1 MKPLEYAESIINTVR
16 EPLISLDQDLRVVTA
31 SRSFYEVFKVNPE
44 ETVGQLIYDLGN
56 KQWDIPKL
64 RELLETI
71 LPQKATFDNY
81 EVEHDFAD
89 IGRRIM
95 LLNARQIQRG
105 SGKERIIL
113 LAIEDITERKEI
125 EAGLE
130 KTRKELE
137 VIKKSAD
144 EAREYAESIIN
155 TVREPL
161 ISLDQDLRVVTASRS
176 FYEVFKVNPEETV
189 GQLIYDLGNKQWDI
203 PKLRELLETIL
214 PQKATF
220 DNYEVEHDFAD
231 IGRRIM
237 LLNARQIQRVSG
249 KERIIL
255 LAIED
260 ITERKEIEAGLEKA
274 RKELAVIKKSADESR
289 EYAESII
296 NTVREPLISLDQDLR
311 VVSASRSFYE
321 VFKVKPEETVGQLI
335 YDLGNKQWDI
345 PKLRELLETI
355 LPQKATFDNYE
366 VEHDFPTIGR
376 RIMLLNARQ
385 IQRVSGKERII
396 LLAIEDITE
405 QMRLQRELAE
415 RTRDAEAAN
424 RAKSV
429 FLANMSHEIRTPM
442 TAILGFSQLMQRDPA
457 ATPQQRKHLD
467 VINRS
472 GEHLL
477 TIINDI
483 LEISKIEAGR
493 TILNPT
499 TFDLHALVNDLETM
513 FRVHTDA
520 KKLHLIVER
529 VGELP
534 RYVVADEAK
543 VRQVLSN
550 LLGNA
555 VKFTQTGGIA
565 LRVRT
570 SPGEA
575 AGLRLVAEVE
585 DTGQGIS
592 EKDIA
597 GLFQRFEQTES
608 GQKIRTGTGLGLAI
622 SRGFARLMG
631 GDITVSSQEGKGSI
645 FHVEIGLSAGDVAG
659 VAKKAADSR
668 RVVGIEP
675 GQPKYR
681 VLIADDNKENRDLLA
696 QTLGPVGFELRQ
708 ANDGA
713 EAIREFQAW
722 QPDIILM
729 DLRMPV
735 MDGRE
740 ATRRIKSSPKGK
752 ETSIIVLT
760 ASSFED
766 GRKDMAAIGV
776 DGYIRKPFR
785 ESELFE
791 TLARCLSIKYVY
803 AEEAAGSLPQQ
814 SAATAT
820 LSAEALSR
828 LPKDLVQG
836 IRDAASGANLKP
848 LLTLISQVET
858 HDAQAAEGLR
868 ELANHYDYEAI
879 LGVLPGA
886 PA

>member
-1 MKPLEYAESIINTVR
+1 MFEDIVETAR
-16 EPLISLDQDLRVVTA
+16 EPLLVLDSDLRVLLA
-31 SRSFYEVFKVNPE
+31 NRSFYDSFKVTPQ
-44 ETVGQLIYDLGN
+44 ETIGQLIYDLGN
-56 KQWDIPKL
+56 RQWDIPKL
-64 RELLETI
+64 RTLLEEI
-71 LPQKATFDNY
+71 LPQDNKFDDY
-81 EVEHDFAD
+81 EVEHVFSS
-89 IGRRIM
+89 IGHKIM
-95 LLNARQIQRG
+95 LLNARRITQKEIG
-105 SGKERIIL
+105 SQMILLAIEDITEKTRLQVEAAAATRANEDIIETVREPLLVLDSDLRVLKANRSFYDSFKVTAKETIGKLIYDLGNRQWDIPKLRTLLEEILPQDNKFDDYEVEHVFSSIGHKIMLLNARRITQKEIGSQTIL
-113 LAIEDITERKEI
+113 LAIEDITERREI
-125 EAGLE
+125 ENGLE

-161 ISLDQDLRVVTASRS
+161 IALDQDLRVVTASRS
-176 FYEVFKVNPEETV
+176 FYEVFKVKPEETL
-189 GQLIYDLGNKQWDI
+189 GQLIYDLGNKQWNI

-214 PQKATF
+214 PQKTTF
-220 DNYEVEHDFAD
+220 DKYEVEHDFAD

-237 LLNARQIQRVSG
+237 LLNARQIQR
-249 KERIIL
+249 
-255 LAIED
+255 
-260 ITERKEIEAGLEKA
+260 GL
-274 RKELAVIKKSADESR
+274 
-289 EYAESII
+289 
-296 NTVREPLISLDQDLR
+296 
-311 VVSASRSFYE
+311 
-321 VFKVKPEETVGQLI
+321 
-335 YDLGNKQWDI
+335 
-345 PKLRELLETI
+345 
-355 LPQKATFDNYE
+355 
-366 VEHDFPTIGR
+366 
-376 RIMLLNARQ
+376 
-385 IQRVSGKERII
+385 GKERII

-405 QMRLQRELAE
+405 QVRLQRELAE

-424 RAKSV
+424 RAKSA

-499 TFDLHALVNDLETM
+499 TFDLHALLNDLETM

-555 VKFTQTGGIA
+555 VKFTETGGIA
-565 LRVRT
+565 LRVGT
-570 SPGEA
+570 SRGVG

-608 GQKIRTGTGLGLAI
+608 GQKTRTGTGLGLAI

-645 FHVEIGLSAGDVAG
+645 FRVEIGLSAGDVAG
-659 VAKKAADSR
+659 VAKTAADSR
-668 RVVGIEP
+668 RVVGIAS
-675 GQPKYR
+675 GQPKRR
-681 VLIADDNKENRDLLA
+681 VLIVDDNKENRDLLTQA
-696 QTLGPVGFELRQ
+696 LGPVGFELRQ
-708 ANDGA
+708 ATDGT

-722 QPDIILM
+722 QPDLILM

-740 ATRRIKSSPKGK
+740 ATRRIKATPKGK
-752 ETSIIVLT
+752 ETAIIVLT
-760 ASSFED
+760 ASSFTD
-766 GRKDMAAIGV
+766 GRKDMASIGV

-785 ESELFE
+785 EAELFE
-791 TLARCLSIKYVY
+791 SLARCLHINYVY
-803 AEEAAGSLPQQ
+803 AEEAAGSLAQP
-814 SAATAT
+814 SAATAAP
-820 LSAEALSR
+820 SAEALSR
-828 LPKDLVQG
+828 LPKRLVQDL
-836 IRDAASGANLKP
+836 RAAASGANLKA
-848 LLTLISQVET
+848 LLALISQVET
-858 HDAQAAEGLR
+858 HDRNAAEGLR
-868 ELANHYDYEAI
+868 ELAARYDYEAI

-886 PA
+886 SA

>member
-1 MKPLEYAESIINTVR
+1 
-16 EPLISLDQDLRVVTA
+16 LIALDQDLRVVSV
-31 SRSFYEVFKVNPE
+31 SRSFYEVFKVKPE

-56 KQWDIPKL
+56 KQWNIPKL

-71 LPQKATFDNY
+71 LPEQATFDDY
-81 EVEHDFAD
+81 EVEHNFAT

-95 LLNARQIQRG
+95 LLNARQIQRVL
-105 SGKERIIL
+105 GKERIIL
-113 LAIEDITERKEI
+113 LAIEDITERREI
-125 EAGLE
+125 EHGLE

-137 VIKKSAD
+137 VIKKAAD
-144 EAREYAESIIN
+144 EASEFAESVIN

-161 ISLDQDLRVVTASRS
+161 L
-176 FYEVFKVNPEETV
+176 
-189 GQLIYDLGNKQWDI
+189 
-203 PKLRELLETIL
+203 
-214 PQKATF
+214 
-220 DNYEVEHDFAD
+220 
-231 IGRRIM
+231 
-237 LLNARQIQRVSG
+237 
-249 KERIIL
+249 
-255 LAIED
+255 
-260 ITERKEIEAGLEKA
+260 
-274 RKELAVIKKSADESR
+274 
-289 EYAESII
+289 
-296 NTVREPLISLDQDLR
+296 SLDQDLR
-311 VVSASRSFYE
+311 VVSVSRSFYE
-321 VFKVKPEETVGQLI
+321 FFKVKPEETVGQLI

-355 LPQKATFDNYE
+355 LPQQATFDNYE
-366 VEHDFPTIGR
+366 VEHNFATIGR

-405 QMRLQRELAE
+405 QVRLQRELAE

-424 RAKSV
+424 RAKSA

-457 ATPQQRKHLD
+457 ATPPQRKHLD
-467 VINRS
+467 IINRS

-493 TILNPT
+493 VTLNPT

-513 FRVHTDA
+513 FRVQTDA
-520 KKLHLIVER
+520 KKLRLIVEC

-555 VKFTQTGGIA
+555 VKFTETGGIA

-570 SPGEA
+570 RPGEA

-585 DTGQGIS
+585 DTGQGITK
-592 EKDIA
+592 KDIA

-608 GQKIRTGTGLGLAI
+608 GQKTRTGTGLGLAI

-645 FHVEIGLSAGDVAG
+645 FHLEIGLSAGDVAG
-659 VAKKAADSR
+659 VAKMAADSR
-668 RVVGIEP
+668 RVVGIDP
-675 GQPKYR
+675 AQPKCR
-681 VLIADDNKENRDLLA
+681 VLIVDDNKENRDLLTQA
-696 QTLGPVGFELRQ
+696 LGPVGFELRQ
-708 ANDGA
+708 ATDGA

-722 QPDIILM
+722 QPHLILM

-740 ATRRIKSSPKGK
+740 ATRRIKSTPKGK
-752 ETSIIVLT
+752 ETAIIVLT

-766 GRKDMAAIGV
+766 GRKDMASIGV

-785 ESELFE
+785 EAELFE
-791 TLARCLSIKYVY
+791 NLARCLSIKYVY
-803 AEEAAGSLPQQ
+803 ADGPAVILPQQ
-814 SAATAT
+814 SAATAAP
-820 LSAEALSR
+820 SAEALSHLPDR
-828 LPKDLVQG
+828 LAQDL
-836 IRDAASGANLKP
+836 RTAASGANLKS
-848 LLTLISQVET
+848 LLALISQVET
-858 HDAQAAEGLR
+858 HDAQTAEGLR
-868 ELANHYDYEAI
+868 ELAARYDYEAI
-879 LGVLPGA
+879 LAVLPGA
-886 PA
+886 ST

>member
-1 MKPLEYAESIINTVR
+1 MKTNRDKTKAQLLEELEALHNEVSTLREAVAVHRRAARALEETATGPLAPARDITERRDIEDGLEKARKELAATKISEDETREYSESIINTVR
-16 EPLISLDQDLRVVTA
+16 EPLIALDQDLRVVSA
-31 SRSFYEVFKVNPE
+31 SRSFYEVFKVNP
-44 ETVGQLIYDLGN
+44 
-56 KQWDIPKL
+56 K
-64 RELLETI
+64 
-71 LPQKATFDNY
+71 
-81 EVEHDFAD
+81 
-89 IGRRIM
+89 
-95 LLNARQIQRG
+95 
-105 SGKERIIL
+105 
-113 LAIEDITERKEI
+113 
-125 EAGLE
+125 
-130 KTRKELE
+130 
-137 VIKKSAD
+137 
-144 EAREYAESIIN
+144 
-155 TVREPL
+155 
-161 ISLDQDLRVVTASRS
+161 
-176 FYEVFKVNPEETV
+176 ETV

-255 LAIED
+255 LSIED
-260 ITERKEIEAGLEKA
+260 ITERRDIEDGLEKA
-274 RKELAVIKKSADESR
+274 RKELAATKISEDETR
-289 EYAESII
+289 EYSESII
-296 NTVREPLISLDQDLR
+296 NTVREPLIALDQDLR

-321 VFKVKPEETVGQLI
+321 VFKVNPKETVGQLI

-355 LPQKATFDNYE
+355 LPQKATFDNYK
-366 VEHDFPTIGR
+366 VEHDFADIGR

-457 ATPQQRKHLD
+457 VTPQQQQHLD

-483 LEISKIEAGR
+483 LEISKMEAGR
-493 TILNPT
+493 TTSNPT
-499 TFDLHALVNDLETM
+499 TFDLHALLNDLETM
-513 FRVHTDA
+513 FRIHTDA
-520 KKLHLIVER
+520 KKLQLIVER
-529 VGELP
+529 VGEVP

-543 VRQVLSN
+543 LRQVLGN

-565 LRVRT
+565 LRIRT
-570 SPGEA
+570 RPGDA
-575 AGLRLVAEVE
+575 AGLRFVAEVE

-597 GLFQRFEQTES
+597 GLFKRFEQTES
-608 GQKIRTGTGLGLAI
+608 GQQTRTGTGLGLAI

-631 GDITVSSQEGKGSI
+631 GDITVSSQVGKGSI
-645 FHVEIGLSAGDVAG
+645 FRVEIGLSAGDVAS
-659 VAKKAADSR
+659 VAKKAADFR
-668 RVVGIEP
+668 RVVGLEP

-696 QTLGPVGFELRQ
+696 QALGPVGFELHQ
-708 ANDGA
+708 ATDGA
-713 EAIREFQAW
+713 EAIREFQVW
-722 QPDIILM
+722 QPDLILM

-740 ATRRIKSSPKGK
+740 ATRRIKSTPKGK
-752 ETSIIVLT
+752 ETAIIVLT

-791 TLARCLSIKYVY
+791 NLARCLNVKYIY
-803 AEEAAGSLPQQ
+803 AEKAVGSLPQQ

-828 LPKDLVQG
+828 LPKRLVQDL
-836 IRDAASGANLKP
+836 RAAASGANLKP
-848 LLTLISQVET
+848 LLTLISEVET
-858 HDAQAAEGLR
+858 HDAQAADGLR
-868 ELANHYDYEAI
+868 ALAKRYDYEAI
-879 LGVLPGA
+879 LETLPRGQS
-886 PA
+886 

>member
-1 MKPLEYAESIINTVR
+1 MFEDIVETAREPLLVLDSDLRVLLANRSFYDSFKVTPEETIGKLIYDLGNRQWDIPKLRTLLEEILPKDNKFDDYEVEHVFSSIGHKVMLLNARRITQKEIGSQMILLAIEDITERREIENGLERARKELAATKISEDAAHEYSESIINTVR
-16 EPLISLDQDLRVVTA
+16 EPLIA
-31 SRSFYEVFKVNPE
+31 
-44 ETVGQLIYDLGN
+44 
-56 KQWDIPKL
+56 
-64 RELLETI
+64 
-71 LPQKATFDNY
+71 
-81 EVEHDFAD
+81 
-89 IGRRIM
+89 
-95 LLNARQIQRG
+95 
-105 SGKERIIL
+105 
-113 LAIEDITERKEI
+113 
-125 EAGLE
+125 
-130 KTRKELE
+130 
-137 VIKKSAD
+137 
-144 EAREYAESIIN
+144 
-155 TVREPL
+155 
-161 ISLDQDLRVVTASRS
+161 
-176 FYEVFKVNPEETV
+176 
-189 GQLIYDLGNKQWDI
+189 
-203 PKLRELLETIL
+203 
-214 PQKATF
+214 
-220 DNYEVEHDFAD
+220 
-231 IGRRIM
+231 
-237 LLNARQIQRVSG
+237 
-249 KERIIL
+249 
-255 LAIED
+255 
-260 ITERKEIEAGLEKA
+260 
-274 RKELAVIKKSADESR
+274 
-289 EYAESII
+289 
-296 NTVREPLISLDQDLR
+296 LDQDLR

-355 LPQKATFDNYE
+355 LPQKTTFDKYE
-366 VEHDFPTIGR
+366 VEHDFADIGR

-385 IQRVSGKERII
+385 IQRVLGKERII

-424 RAKSV
+424 RAKSA

-457 ATPQQRKHLD
+457 ATAQQRKQLD

-493 TILNPT
+493 TTLNPT
-499 TFDLHALVNDLETM
+499 TFDLQALVNDLEMM

-529 VGELP
+529 IGELP

-543 VRQVLSN
+543 VRQLLSN

-570 SPGEA
+570 SPGQA
-575 AGLRLVAEVE
+575 AGLRLVADVE

-592 EKDIA
+592 QKDIA

-608 GQKIRTGTGLGLAI
+608 GQKTRTGTGLGLAI

-645 FHVEIGLSAGDVAG
+645 FHAEIGLSAGDVAG

-668 RVVGIEP
+668 HVVGIAP
-675 GQPKYR
+675 GQPKHR
-681 VLIADDNKENRDLLA
+681 VLIVDDNKENRDLLA
-696 QTLGPVGFELRQ
+696 QALGPVGFELRQ

-722 QPDIILM
+722 QPDVILM

-740 ATRRIKSSPKGK
+740 ATRRIKSTPKGK
-752 ETSIIVLT
+752 ETAIIVLT

-791 TLARCLSIKYVY
+791 ALARCLSITYVY
-803 AEEAAGSLPQQ
+803 AEEAAGSLPQP
-814 SAATAT
+814 SAAAAT
-820 LSAEALSR
+820 PSAEALSR

-836 IRDAASGANLKP
+836 IRDAASGANLKR
-848 LLTLISQVET
+848 LLTLISQLET

-879 LGVLPGA
+879 LRVLPGD

>member
-1 MKPLEYAESIINTVR
+1 M
-16 EPLISLDQDLRVVTA
+16 
-31 SRSFYEVFKVNPE
+31 
-44 ETVGQLIYDLGN
+44 
-56 KQWDIPKL
+56 
-64 RELLETI
+64 
-71 LPQKATFDNY
+71 
-81 EVEHDFAD
+81 
-89 IGRRIM
+89 
-95 LLNARQIQRG
+95 
-105 SGKERIIL
+105 
-113 LAIEDITERKEI
+113 
-125 EAGLE
+125 
-130 KTRKELE
+130 
-137 VIKKSAD
+137 
-144 EAREYAESIIN
+144 
-155 TVREPL
+155 
-161 ISLDQDLRVVTASRS
+161 
-176 FYEVFKVNPEETV
+176 
-189 GQLIYDLGNKQWDI
+189 
-203 PKLRELLETIL
+203 
-214 PQKATF
+214 
-220 DNYEVEHDFAD
+220 
-231 IGRRIM
+231 
-237 LLNARQIQRVSG
+237 
-249 KERIIL
+249 
-255 LAIED
+255 
-260 ITERKEIEAGLEKA
+260 
-274 RKELAVIKKSADESR
+274 
-289 EYAESII
+289 
-296 NTVREPLISLDQDLR
+296 
-311 VVSASRSFYE
+311 
-321 VFKVKPEETVGQLI
+321 
-335 YDLGNKQWDI
+335 
-345 PKLRELLETI
+345 
-355 LPQKATFDNYE
+355 
-366 VEHDFPTIGR
+366 
-376 RIMLLNARQ
+376 
-385 IQRVSGKERII
+385 
-396 LLAIEDITE
+396 
-405 QMRLQRELAE
+405 
-415 RTRDAEAAN
+415 
-424 RAKSV
+424 
-429 FLANMSHEIRTPM
+429 
-442 TAILGFSQLMQRDPA
+442 
-457 ATPQQRKHLD
+457 
-467 VINRS
+467 
-472 GEHLL
+472 
-477 TIINDI
+477 
-483 LEISKIEAGR
+483 
-493 TILNPT
+493 NPT

-555 VKFTQTGGIA
+555 VKFTETGGIA

-608 GQKIRTGTGLGLAI
+608 GQKTRTGTGLGLAI

-708 ANDGA
+708 ATDGE

-766 GRKDMAAIGV
+766 GRQDMTAAGAN
-776 DGYIRKPFR
+776 GYIRKPFR

-791 TLARCLSIKYVY
+791 TIARCLSVKYVY

-836 IRDAASGANLKP
+836 IRDAASGANLKS

-879 LGVLPGA
+879 LRVLPGD

>member
-1 MKPLEYAESIINTVR
+1 MFEDIVETAREPLLVLDSDLRVLLANRSFYDSFKVTSEETIGKLIYDLGNRQWDIPKLRTLLEEILPKDNKFDDYEVEHIFSSIGHKIMLLNARRITQKEIGSQMILLAIEDITERKDIEAGLERTRKELEVIKKSADESLEYAESIINTVR
-16 EPLISLDQDLRVVTA
+16 EPLISLNQDLRVVSA

-89 IGRRIM
+89 IGKRIM

-105 SGKERIIL
+105 SE
-113 LAIEDITERKEI
+113 
-125 EAGLE
+125 
-130 KTRKELE
+130 
-137 VIKKSAD
+137 
-144 EAREYAESIIN
+144 
-155 TVREPL
+155 
-161 ISLDQDLRVVTASRS
+161 
-176 FYEVFKVNPEETV
+176 
-189 GQLIYDLGNKQWDI
+189 
-203 PKLRELLETIL
+203 
-214 PQKATF
+214 
-220 DNYEVEHDFAD
+220 
-231 IGRRIM
+231 
-237 LLNARQIQRVSG
+237 
-249 KERIIL
+249 
-255 LAIED
+255 
-260 ITERKEIEAGLEKA
+260 
-274 RKELAVIKKSADESR
+274 
-289 EYAESII
+289 
-296 NTVREPLISLDQDLR
+296 
-311 VVSASRSFYE
+311 
-321 VFKVKPEETVGQLI
+321 
-335 YDLGNKQWDI
+335 
-345 PKLRELLETI
+345 
-355 LPQKATFDNYE
+355 
-366 VEHDFPTIGR
+366 
-376 RIMLLNARQ
+376 
-385 IQRVSGKERII
+385 KERII

-405 QMRLQRELAE
+405 QTRLQRELAE

-424 RAKSV
+424 RAKSA

-457 ATPQQRKHLD
+457 ATPEQMKHLD

-493 TILNPT
+493 TTLNPT
-499 TFDLHALVNDLETM
+499 TFDLHALVNDLETI

-520 KKLHLIVER
+520 KKLHLIVEHID
-529 VGELP
+529 EMP
-534 RYVVADEAK
+534 CYVVSDEAK
-543 VRQVLSN
+543 VRQMLSN

-659 VAKKAADSR
+659 VAKNAADSR
-668 RVVGIEP
+668 RVVGIKP

-708 ANDGA
+708 ANDGE

-735 MDGRE
+735 IDGRE

-752 ETSIIVLT
+752 ETSVVVLT

-766 GRKDMAAIGV
+766 GRRDMTAAGAN
-776 DGYIRKPFR
+776 GYIRKPFR
-785 ESELFE
+785 EPELFE
-791 TLARCLSIKYVY
+791 TIARCLGVEYVY
-803 AEEAAGSLPQQ
+803 AEEAAGSLPRP

-828 LPKDLVQG
+828 LPKDLIQG
-836 IRDAASGANLKP
+836 IRDTASGANLKL
-848 LLTLISQVET
+848 LLTLISQLET
-858 HDAQAAEGLR
+858 HDPQAAEGLR

-879 LGVLPGA
+879 LRVFSGG

>member
-1 MKPLEYAESIINTVR
+1 VFEDIVETAR
-16 EPLISLDQDLRVVTA
+16 EPLLVLDSDLRVLLA
-31 SRSFYEVFKVNPE
+31 SRSFYDSFKVTPE
-44 ETVGQLIYDLGN
+44 ETIGKLIYDLGN
-56 KQWDIPKL
+56 RQWDIPKL
-64 RELLETI
+64 RTLLEEI
-71 LPQKATFDNY
+71 LPKDNKFDDY
-81 EVEHDFAD
+81 EVEHVFSS
-89 IGRRIM
+89 IGHKIM
-95 LLNARQIQRG
+95 LLNARRISQEETG
-105 SGKERIIL
+105 SQMIL
-113 LAIEDITERKEI
+113 LAIEDITEK
-125 EAGLE
+125 
-130 KTRKELE
+130 
-137 VIKKSAD
+137 
-144 EAREYAESIIN
+144 
-155 TVREPL
+155 
-161 ISLDQDLRVVTASRS
+161 
-176 FYEVFKVNPEETV
+176 
-189 GQLIYDLGNKQWDI
+189 
-203 PKLRELLETIL
+203 
-214 PQKATF
+214 
-220 DNYEVEHDFAD
+220 
-231 IGRRIM
+231 
-237 LLNARQIQRVSG
+237 
-249 KERIIL
+249 
-255 LAIED
+255 
-260 ITERKEIEAGLEKA
+260 
-274 RKELAVIKKSADESR
+274 
-289 EYAESII
+289 
-296 NTVREPLISLDQDLR
+296 
-311 VVSASRSFYE
+311 
-321 VFKVKPEETVGQLI
+321 
-335 YDLGNKQWDI
+335 
-345 PKLRELLETI
+345 
-355 LPQKATFDNYE
+355 
-366 VEHDFPTIGR
+366 
-376 RIMLLNARQ
+376 
-385 IQRVSGKERII
+385 
-396 LLAIEDITE
+396 
-405 QMRLQRELAE
+405 MRLQRELAE

-424 RAKSV
+424 RAKSA

-493 TILNPT
+493 TTLNPT

-534 RYVVADEAK
+534 RYVAADEAK

-555 VKFTQTGGIA
+555 VKFTETGGIA

-608 GQKIRTGTGLGLAI
+608 GQKTRTGTGLGLAI

-675 GQPKYR
+675 GQPKCR
-681 VLIADDNKENRDLLA
+681 VLIVDDNKENRDLLTQA
-696 QTLGPVGFELRQ
+696 LGPVGFELRQ
-708 ANDGA
+708 ATDGA

-722 QPDIILM
+722 QPDLILM

-740 ATRRIKSSPKGK
+740 ATRRIKSTPKGK
-752 ETSIIVLT
+752 ETAIIVLT

-791 TLARCLSIKYVY
+791 TIARCLRVNYVY

-814 SAATAT
+814 STATAT

-836 IRDAASGANLKP
+836 IRDTASGANLKL
-848 LLTLISQVET
+848 LLTLIGQVET
-858 HDAQAAEGLR
+858 HDAHAAEGLR

-879 LGVLPGA
+879 LRVLPRD

>member
-1 MKPLEYAESIINTVR
+1 LLEEILPKDNKFDDYEVEHVFSSIGHKIMLLNARRITQKEIGSQMILLAIEDITERREIEGGLEKTRKDLAATKISEDEAREYSESIINTVR
-16 EPLISLDQDLRVVTA
+16 EPLIALDQDLRVVSV

-81 EVEHDFAD
+81 EVEHDFA
-89 IGRRIM
+89 
-95 LLNARQIQRG
+95 
-105 SGKERIIL
+105 
-113 LAIEDITERKEI
+113 
-125 EAGLE
+125 
-130 KTRKELE
+130 
-137 VIKKSAD
+137 
-144 EAREYAESIIN
+144 
-155 TVREPL
+155 
-161 ISLDQDLRVVTASRS
+161 
-176 FYEVFKVNPEETV
+176 
-189 GQLIYDLGNKQWDI
+189 
-203 PKLRELLETIL
+203 
-214 PQKATF
+214 
-220 DNYEVEHDFAD
+220 
-231 IGRRIM
+231 
-237 LLNARQIQRVSG
+237 
-249 KERIIL
+249 
-255 LAIED
+255 
-260 ITERKEIEAGLEKA
+260 
-274 RKELAVIKKSADESR
+274 
-289 EYAESII
+289 
-296 NTVREPLISLDQDLR
+296 
-311 VVSASRSFYE
+311 
-321 VFKVKPEETVGQLI
+321 
-335 YDLGNKQWDI
+335 
-345 PKLRELLETI
+345 
-355 LPQKATFDNYE
+355 
-366 VEHDFPTIGR
+366 TIGR
-376 RIMLLNARQ
+376 RIMRLNARQ
-385 IQRVSGKERII
+385 IRRVLGKERII

-415 RTRDAEAAN
+415 RTQDAEAAN
-424 RAKSV
+424 RAKSA

-457 ATPQQRKHLD
+457 ANPQQRKHLD

-483 LEISKIEAGR
+483 LEISKIEAGHV
-493 TILNPT
+493 ILNPS

-520 KKLHLIVER
+520 KKLRLVVEG

-555 VKFTQTGGIA
+555 VKFTEVGGIA
-565 LRVRT
+565 LRIST
-570 SPGEA
+570 SRGEG

-592 EKDIA
+592 KKDIA

-608 GQKIRTGTGLGLAI
+608 GQKTRTGTGLGLAI

-631 GDITVSSQEGKGSI
+631 GDITVSSREGKGSI
-645 FHVEIGLSAGDVAG
+645 FRVEIGLSAGDVAG
-659 VAKKAADSR
+659 VEKTAADSR
-668 RVVGIEP
+668 RVVGIAP

-681 VLIADDNKENRDLLA
+681 VLIVDDNKENRDLLTQA
-696 QTLGPVGFELRQ
+696 LGPVGFELRQ
-708 ANDGA
+708 ATDGA

-722 QPDIILM
+722 QPHLILM

-740 ATRRIKSSPKGK
+740 ATRRIKSTPKGK
-752 ETSIIVLT
+752 ETAIIVLT

-791 TLARCLSIKYVY
+791 NLARCLNIQYVY
-803 AEEAAGSLPQQ
+803 AEEAGGSLAQP

-820 LSAEALSR
+820 PSAEALSH
-828 LPKDLVQG
+828 LPKSLVQDL
-836 IRDAASGANLKP
+836 RAAASGANLKS
-848 LLTLISQVET
+848 LLALIRQVET

-868 ELANHYDYEAI
+868 ELAARYDYEAI

-886 PA
+886 ST

>member
-1 MKPLEYAESIINTVR
+1 
-16 EPLISLDQDLRVVTA
+16 
-31 SRSFYEVFKVNPE
+31 
-44 ETVGQLIYDLGN
+44 
-56 KQWDIPKL
+56 
-64 RELLETI
+64 LLEEI
-71 LPQKATFDNY
+71 LPKDNQFDDY
-81 EVEHDFAD
+81 EVEHDFSG
-89 IGRRIM
+89 IGHKIM
-95 LLNARQIQRG
+95 LLNARQITEKEIG
-105 SGKERIIL
+105 SQLIL
-113 LAIEDITERKEI
+113 LAIEDVTEKMRLQRELAERTRDAEKAQFEAEAATRANEDII
-125 EAGLE
+125 E
-130 KTRKELE
+130 
-137 VIKKSAD
+137 
-144 EAREYAESIIN
+144 

-161 ISLDQDLRVVTASRS
+161 LVLDSDLRVLKANRS
-176 FYEVFKVNPEETV
+176 FYDSFKVTPEETI
-189 GQLIYDLGNKQWDI
+189 GKLIYDLGNRQWDI
-203 PKLRELLETIL
+203 PKLRTLLEEIL
-214 PQKATF
+214 PKDNKF
-220 DNYEVEHDFAD
+220 DDYEVEHVFSS
-231 IGRRIM
+231 IGHKIM
-237 LLNARQIQRVSG
+237 LLNAR
-249 KERIIL
+249 RI
-255 LAIED
+255 
-260 ITERKEIEAGLEKA
+260 
-274 RKELAVIKKSADESR
+274 S
-289 EYAESII
+289 
-296 NTVREPLISLDQDLR
+296 Q
-311 VVSASRSFYE
+311 
-321 VFKVKPEETVGQLI
+321 EETGSQ
-335 YDLGNKQWDI
+335 
-345 PKLRELLETI
+345 
-355 LPQKATFDNYE
+355 
-366 VEHDFPTIGR
+366 
-376 RIMLLNARQ
+376 M
-385 IQRVSGKERII
+385 I

-424 RAKSV
+424 RAKSA

-493 TILNPT
+493 TTLNPT

-520 KKLHLIVER
+520 KKLHLIVEQ

-555 VKFTQTGGIA
+555 VKFTETGGIA
-565 LRVRT
+565 LRVRA

-592 EKDIA
+592 EEDIA

-608 GQKIRTGTGLGLAI
+608 GQKTRTGTGLGLAI

-631 GDITVSSQEGKGSI
+631 GDITVSSREGKGSI
-645 FHVEIGLSAGDVAG
+645 FHVEIGLSAGDIAG

-668 RVVGIEP
+668 RVVGIAS
-675 GQPKYR
+675 GQPKHR
-681 VLIADDNKENRDLLA
+681 VLIVDDNKENRDLLTQA
-696 QTLGPVGFELRQ
+696 LGPVGFELRQ
-708 ANDGA
+708 ATDGA
-713 EAIREFQAW
+713 EAIREFKAW
-722 QPDIILM
+722 QPDLILM

-740 ATRRIKSSPKGK
+740 ATRRIKSTPKGK
-752 ETSIIVLT
+752 ETAIIVLT

-785 ESELFE
+785 EAELFE
-791 TLARCLSIKYVY
+791 NLARCLNIKYVY
-803 AEEAAGSLPQQ
+803 AEEAAGSLPRQ

-820 LSAEALSR
+820 LSAEALSH
-828 LPKDLVQG
+828 LPKGLVQDL
-836 IRDAASGANLKP
+836 RAAASGANLKS

-868 ELANHYDYEAI
+868 ELATRYDYEAI

-886 PA
+886 ST

>member
-1 MKPLEYAESIINTVR
+1 MNTQNSSSRETTVFEDIVETAREPLLVLDSDLRVLLANRSFYDSFKVTPEETIGKLIYDLGNRQWDIPKLRTLLEEILPKDNKFDDYEVEHVFSSIGHKIMLLNARRITQKEIGSQMILLAIEDITERKDIEAGLERTRKELEVIKQSADESLEYAESIINTVR
-16 EPLISLDQDLRVVTA
+16 EPLISLNQDLRVVTA
-31 SRSFYEVFKVNPE
+31 SRSFYEVFKVNHE
-44 ETVGQLIYDLGN
+44 ETVGHLIYDLGN

-81 EVEHDFAD
+81 EVEHDFST
-89 IGRRIM
+89 IGKRIM

-113 LAIEDITERKEI
+113 LAIEDITE
-125 EAGLE
+125 
-130 KTRKELE
+130 
-137 VIKKSAD
+137 
-144 EAREYAESIIN
+144 
-155 TVREPL
+155 
-161 ISLDQDLRVVTASRS
+161 
-176 FYEVFKVNPEETV
+176 
-189 GQLIYDLGNKQWDI
+189 
-203 PKLRELLETIL
+203 
-214 PQKATF
+214 
-220 DNYEVEHDFAD
+220 
-231 IGRRIM
+231 
-237 LLNARQIQRVSG
+237 
-249 KERIIL
+249 
-255 LAIED
+255 
-260 ITERKEIEAGLEKA
+260 
-274 RKELAVIKKSADESR
+274 
-289 EYAESII
+289 
-296 NTVREPLISLDQDLR
+296 
-311 VVSASRSFYE
+311 
-321 VFKVKPEETVGQLI
+321 
-335 YDLGNKQWDI
+335 
-345 PKLRELLETI
+345 
-355 LPQKATFDNYE
+355 
-366 VEHDFPTIGR
+366 
-376 RIMLLNARQ
+376 
-385 IQRVSGKERII
+385 
-396 LLAIEDITE
+396 
-405 QMRLQRELAE
+405 QMRLQRELGE

-442 TAILGFSQLMQRDPA
+442 TAILGFSQLMQRDSA
-457 ATPQQRKHLD
+457 ATPQQLKHLD

-493 TILNPT
+493 IILNPT
-499 TFDLHALVNDLETM
+499 AFDLHALVSDLETM

-520 KKLHLIVER
+520 KKLRLVVER
-529 VGELP
+529 AGETP

-555 VKFTQTGGIA
+555 VKFTETGGIT

-570 SPGEA
+570 SPGGA
-575 AGLRLVAEVE
+575 GGLRLVAEVE

-608 GQKIRTGTGLGLAI
+608 GQKTRTGTGLGLAI

-645 FHVEIGLSAGDVAG
+645 FRVEIALNAGGVAG
-659 VAKKAADSR
+659 VEKKAADSR

-675 GQPKYR
+675 GQPRYR

-696 QTLGPVGFELRQ
+696 QTLGPIGFELRQ
-708 ANDGA
+708 ATDGE
-713 EAIREFQAW
+713 EAIREFEAW
-722 QPDIILM
+722 RPDVILM

-740 ATRRIKSSPKGK
+740 ATRRIKSSPRGE
-752 ETSIIVLT
+752 ETSVIVLT

-766 GRKDMAAIGV
+766 GRQDMTAAGAS
-776 DGYIRKPFR
+776 GYIRKPFR
-785 ESELFE
+785 ESDLFE
-791 TLARCLSIKYVY
+791 TIARCLSVKYVY
-803 AEEAAGSLPQQ
+803 AEEAAGPSPRE
-814 SAATAT
+814 SAATAD

-828 LPKDLVQG
+828 LPKDLIQG

-848 LLTLISQVET
+848 LLALISQVEA
-858 HDAQAAEGLR
+858 HDARAADGLR
-868 ELANHYDYEAI
+868 ELADRYDYEAI
-879 LGVLPGA
+879 LRVLPRG
-886 PA
+886 PS

>member
-1 MKPLEYAESIINTVR
+1 VFEDIVETAR
-16 EPLISLDQDLRVVTA
+16 EPLLVLDSDLRVLLA
-31 SRSFYEVFKVNPE
+31 NRSFYDSFKVTPQ
-44 ETVGQLIYDLGN
+44 ETMGKLIYDLGN
-56 KQWDIPKL
+56 RQWDIPKL
-64 RELLETI
+64 RTLLEEI
-71 LPQKATFDNY
+71 LPKDNKFDDY
-81 EVEHDFAD
+81 EVEHVFSS
-89 IGRRIM
+89 IGHRIM
-95 LLNARQIQRG
+95 LLNARRIVQ
-105 SGKERIIL
+105 KETASQMIL
-113 LAIEDITERKEI
+113 LAIEDITEKMRLQRELAERTRDAEGAQREAEAATTANEDII
-125 EAGLE
+125 E
-130 KTRKELE
+130 
-137 VIKKSAD
+137 
-144 EAREYAESIIN
+144 

-161 ISLDQDLRVVTASRS
+161 LVLDSDLRVLKANRS
-176 FYEVFKVNPEETV
+176 FYDSFKVTPEETI
-189 GQLIYDLGNKQWDI
+189 GNLIYDLGNRQWDI
-203 PKLRELLETIL
+203 PKLRTLLEEIL
-214 PQKATF
+214 PKDNKF
-220 DNYEVEHDFAD
+220 DDYEVEHVFSS
-231 IGRRIM
+231 IGHKVM
-237 LLNARQIQRVSG
+237 LLNAR
-249 KERIIL
+249 RITQKGTGSQMML

-260 ITERKEIEAGLEKA
+260 ITEK
-274 RKELAVIKKSADESR
+274 
-289 EYAESII
+289 
-296 NTVREPLISLDQDLR
+296 
-311 VVSASRSFYE
+311 
-321 VFKVKPEETVGQLI
+321 
-335 YDLGNKQWDI
+335 
-345 PKLRELLETI
+345 
-355 LPQKATFDNYE
+355 
-366 VEHDFPTIGR
+366 
-376 RIMLLNARQ
+376 
-385 IQRVSGKERII
+385 
-396 LLAIEDITE
+396 
-405 QMRLQRELAE
+405 MRLQRELAD

-457 ATPQQRKHLD
+457 ATSQQLKHLD

-493 TILNPT
+493 TALNPT
-499 TFDLHALVNDLETM
+499 TFDLHALLNDLEAM
-513 FRVHTDA
+513 FRVQTDA
-520 KKLHLIVER
+520 KGLRLTVEC
-529 VGELP
+529 VCGMP
-534 RYVVADEAK
+534 CYVVADEAK

-555 VKFTQTGGIA
+555 VKFTETGSIA

-575 AGLRLVAEVE
+575 DRLRLVAEVE

-592 EKDIA
+592 EEGIA

-608 GQKIRTGTGLGLAI
+608 GQNTRTGTGLGLAI

-659 VAKKAADSR
+659 VAKIAPDSR

-696 QTLGPVGFELRQ
+696 QTLGPVGFEIRQ
-708 ANDGA
+708 ADDGA
-713 EAIREFQAW
+713 GAIKEFQAW

-752 ETSIIVLT
+752 ETSVIVLT

-766 GRKDMAAIGV
+766 GRRDMAAAGAN
-776 DGYIRKPFR
+776 GYIRKPFR

-791 TLARCLSIKYVY
+791 AIARCLSVKYVY
-803 AEEAAGSLPQQ
+803 AEGAAGSLPQQ
-814 SAATAT
+814 PAATAT
-820 LSAEALSR
+820 LSDEALSC
-828 LPKDLVQG
+828 LPKDLVQA
-836 IRDAASGANLKP
+836 IRDAASGANLKL
-848 LLTLISQVET
+848 LLTLINQLMT
-858 HDAQAAEGLR
+858 YDAQAAEGLR

-879 LGVLPGA
+879 LRVLPGD

>member
-1 MKPLEYAESIINTVR
+1 MFEDRDIVETSREPLLVLDSDLRVVSANRSFYDSFKVKPEETIGKLIYDLGNRQWDIPKLRTLLEEILPKDHKFDDYEVEHVFSSIGHRVMLLNARRITQKEIGSQRILLAIEDITARRETDNGLEKTRKELAVIKQSADESLEYSESIINTVR
-16 EPLISLDQDLRVVTA
+16 EPLIA
-31 SRSFYEVFKVNPE
+31 
-44 ETVGQLIYDLGN
+44 
-56 KQWDIPKL
+56 
-64 RELLETI
+64 
-71 LPQKATFDNY
+71 
-81 EVEHDFAD
+81 
-89 IGRRIM
+89 
-95 LLNARQIQRG
+95 LN
-105 SGKERIIL
+105 
-113 LAIEDITERKEI
+113 
-125 EAGLE
+125 
-130 KTRKELE
+130 
-137 VIKKSAD
+137 
-144 EAREYAESIIN
+144 
-155 TVREPL
+155 
-161 ISLDQDLRVVTASRS
+161 
-176 FYEVFKVNPEETV
+176 
-189 GQLIYDLGNKQWDI
+189 
-203 PKLRELLETIL
+203 
-214 PQKATF
+214 
-220 DNYEVEHDFAD
+220 
-231 IGRRIM
+231 
-237 LLNARQIQRVSG
+237 
-249 KERIIL
+249 
-255 LAIED
+255 
-260 ITERKEIEAGLEKA
+260 
-274 RKELAVIKKSADESR
+274 
-289 EYAESII
+289 
-296 NTVREPLISLDQDLR
+296 QDLR

-366 VEHDFPTIGR
+366 VEHDFADIGR

-442 TAILGFSQLMQRDPA
+442 TAILGFSQLMQRDTA
-457 ATPQQRKHLD
+457 VTPEQLKQLD

-493 TILNPT
+493 IVLNPT
-499 TFDLHALVNDLETM
+499 TFDLHALVSDLETM
-513 FRVHTDA
+513 FRVQTDA

-529 VGELP
+529 AGEMP
-534 RYVVADEAK
+534 CYVVGDEAK
-543 VRQVLSN
+543 VRQMLSN

-555 VKFTQTGGIA
+555 VKFTETGGIA

-570 SPGEA
+570 STREGS
-575 AGLRLVAEVE
+575 GLRLVAEVE

-608 GQKIRTGTGLGLAI
+608 GQKKRMGTGLGLAI

-631 GDITVSSQEGKGSI
+631 GDITVTSQEGKGSV

-659 VAKKAADSR
+659 MAKEAADSR

-708 ANDGA
+708 ATDGA
-713 EAIREFQAW
+713 EAIREFEAW

-735 MDGRE
+735 IAGSE
-740 ATRRIKSSPKGK
+740 ATRRIKSSPRGK
-752 ETSIIVLT
+752 ETSVIVLT

-766 GRKDMAAIGV
+766 GQREMTTAGAS
-776 DGYIRKPFR
+776 GYIRKPFR

-791 TLARCLSIKYVY
+791 TIARCLSVKYVY
-803 AEEAAGSLPQQ
+803 AQEGAGSLPQQ

-828 LPKDLVQG
+828 LPKRLVQDL
-836 IRDAASGANLKP
+836 RAAASGANLKS
-848 LLTLISQVET
+848 LLTLISEVET

-868 ELANHYDYEAI
+868 ASANNYDYEAI
-879 LGVLPGA
+879 LETLPRGQS
-886 PA
+886 

>member
-1 MKPLEYAESIINTVR
+1 
-16 EPLISLDQDLRVVTA
+16 
-31 SRSFYEVFKVNPE
+31 
-44 ETVGQLIYDLGN
+44 
-56 KQWDIPKL
+56 
-64 RELLETI
+64 
-71 LPQKATFDNY
+71 
-81 EVEHDFAD
+81 
-89 IGRRIM
+89 
-95 LLNARQIQRG
+95 
-105 SGKERIIL
+105 
-113 LAIEDITERKEI
+113 
-125 EAGLE
+125 
-130 KTRKELE
+130 
-137 VIKKSAD
+137 
-144 EAREYAESIIN
+144 
-155 TVREPL
+155 
-161 ISLDQDLRVVTASRS
+161 
-176 FYEVFKVNPEETV
+176 
-189 GQLIYDLGNKQWDI
+189 
-203 PKLRELLETIL
+203 
-214 PQKATF
+214 
-220 DNYEVEHDFAD
+220 
-231 IGRRIM
+231 
-237 LLNARQIQRVSG
+237 
-249 KERIIL
+249 
-255 LAIED
+255 
-260 ITERKEIEAGLEKA
+260 
-274 RKELAVIKKSADESR
+274 
-289 EYAESII
+289 
-296 NTVREPLISLDQDLR
+296 
-311 VVSASRSFYE
+311 
-321 VFKVKPEETVGQLI
+321 
-335 YDLGNKQWDI
+335 
-345 PKLRELLETI
+345 
-355 LPQKATFDNYE
+355 
-366 VEHDFPTIGR
+366 
-376 RIMLLNARQ
+376 
-385 IQRVSGKERII
+385 
-396 LLAIEDITE
+396 
-405 QMRLQRELAE
+405 
-415 RTRDAEAAN
+415 
-424 RAKSV
+424 
-429 FLANMSHEIRTPM
+429 MSHEIRTPM

-457 ATPQQRKHLD
+457 ATPQQLKHLD

-529 VGELP
+529 VGEMP

-565 LRVRT
+565 LRVRI

-608 GQKIRTGTGLGLAI
+608 GQKTRTGTGLGLAI

-681 VLIADDNKENRDLLA
+681 VLIVDDNKENRDLLTQA
-696 QTLGPVGFELRQ
+696 LGPVGFELRQ

-713 EAIREFQAW
+713 EALREFQAW
-722 QPDIILM
+722 QPDVILM

-735 MDGRE
+735 IDGRE

-752 ETSIIVLT
+752 ETSVIVLT

-766 GRKDMAAIGV
+766 GRKDMIAAGA

-791 TLARCLSIKYVY
+791 NLARCLSVKYVY
-803 AEEAAGSLPQQ
+803 AEEAAGSLPHQ
-814 SAATAT
+814 SVATAT
-820 LSAEALSR
+820 PSAETLSH
-828 LPKDLVQG
+828 LPKILVQDL
-836 IRDAASGANLKP
+836 RAAASGADLKS

-868 ELANHYDYEAI
+868 ELATRYDYEAI

-886 PA
+886 ST

>member
-1 MKPLEYAESIINTVR
+1 VFEDIVETAREPLLVLDSDLRVLLANRSFYDSFKVTPEETIGKLIYDLGNRQWDIPKLRTLLEEILPKDNKFDDYEVEHVFSSIGHKIMLLNARRITQKENISQMILLAIEDITEKMRLQRELAERTRDAEKAQFEAEAATRANEDIIETVREPLLVLDSDLRVLKANLSFYDSFQVTPEETIGKLIYDLGNRQWDIPKLRELLETILPQKATFDDYEVEHDFADIGKRIMLLNARQIQRGSEQERIILLAIEDITERKEIEDGLEKARKELAATKISEDAAHEYSESIINTVR
-16 EPLISLDQDLRVVTA
+16 EPLIALNQDLRVVSA
-31 SRSFYEVFKVNPE
+31 SRSFYEVFKVNPK

-81 EVEHDFAD
+81 EVEHDFA
-89 IGRRIM
+89 G
-95 LLNARQIQRG
+95 
-105 SGKERIIL
+105 
-113 LAIEDITERKEI
+113 
-125 EAGLE
+125 
-130 KTRKELE
+130 
-137 VIKKSAD
+137 
-144 EAREYAESIIN
+144 
-155 TVREPL
+155 
-161 ISLDQDLRVVTASRS
+161 
-176 FYEVFKVNPEETV
+176 
-189 GQLIYDLGNKQWDI
+189 
-203 PKLRELLETIL
+203 
-214 PQKATF
+214 
-220 DNYEVEHDFAD
+220 
-231 IGRRIM
+231 
-237 LLNARQIQRVSG
+237 
-249 KERIIL
+249 
-255 LAIED
+255 
-260 ITERKEIEAGLEKA
+260 
-274 RKELAVIKKSADESR
+274 
-289 EYAESII
+289 
-296 NTVREPLISLDQDLR
+296 
-311 VVSASRSFYE
+311 
-321 VFKVKPEETVGQLI
+321 
-335 YDLGNKQWDI
+335 
-345 PKLRELLETI
+345 
-355 LPQKATFDNYE
+355 
-366 VEHDFPTIGR
+366 IGR

-405 QMRLQRELAE
+405 QTRLQRELAE

-457 ATPQQRKHLD
+457 ATSEQLKHLD

-499 TFDLHALVNDLETM
+499 TFDLHALVNDLETI

-520 KKLHLIVER
+520 KKLRLIVER
-529 VGELP
+529 VGEMP

-543 VRQVLSN
+543 VRQMLSN

-570 SPGEA
+570 SPGQA

-592 EKDIA
+592 QKDIA

-645 FHVEIGLSAGDVAG
+645 FHVEIGLIAGDVSG

-696 QTLGPVGFELRQ
+696 QTLGPIGFELLQ
-708 ANDGA
+708 VNDGA

-740 ATRRIKSSPKGK
+740 ATRRIKSTPKGK
-752 ETSIIVLT
+752 ETAIIALT

-766 GRKDMAAIGV
+766 GRKDMAAIGT

-791 TLARCLSIKYVY
+791 TIARCLGVKYIY
-803 AEEAAGSLPQQ
+803 AEGAADPLPRQ

-820 LSAEALSR
+820 LSAEAMSR
-828 LPKDLVQG
+828 LPGDLVQG
-836 IRDAASGANLKP
+836 IRDTASGANLKA
-848 LLTLISQVET
+848 LLTLIGQLET
-858 HDAQAAEGLR
+858 HDAQVAEGLR

-879 LGVLPGA
+879 LRFFLGD

>member
-1 MKPLEYAESIINTVR
+1 
-16 EPLISLDQDLRVVTA
+16 
-31 SRSFYEVFKVNPE
+31 
-44 ETVGQLIYDLGN
+44 
-56 KQWDIPKL
+56 
-64 RELLETI
+64 LLEEI
-71 LPQKATFDNY
+71 LPKDNKFDDY
-81 EVEHDFAD
+81 EVEHVFSS
-89 IGRRIM
+89 IGHKIM
-95 LLNARQIQRG
+95 LLNARRITR
-105 SGKERIIL
+105 KETVSQMIL
-113 LAIEDITERKEI
+113 LAIEDITE
-125 EAGLE
+125 
-130 KTRKELE
+130 KTRLQRELAE
-137 VIKKSAD
+137 RTRDAEKAQL
-144 EAREYAESIIN
+144 EAEAATTANEDIIE

-161 ISLDQDLRVVTASRS
+161 LVLDSDLRVLKATRS
-176 FYEVFKVNPEETV
+176 FYNSFKVTPKETI
-189 GQLIYDLGNKQWDI
+189 GKLIYDLGNRQWDI
-203 PKLRELLETIL
+203 PKLRTLLEEIL
-214 PQKATF
+214 PKDNKF
-220 DNYEVEHDFAD
+220 DDYEVEHVFSS
-231 IGRRIM
+231 IGHKIM
-237 LLNARQIQRVSG
+237 LLNARRITQ
-249 KERIIL
+249 KETGSQMIL

-260 ITERKEIEAGLEKA
+260 ITEK
-274 RKELAVIKKSADESR
+274 
-289 EYAESII
+289 
-296 NTVREPLISLDQDLR
+296 
-311 VVSASRSFYE
+311 
-321 VFKVKPEETVGQLI
+321 
-335 YDLGNKQWDI
+335 
-345 PKLRELLETI
+345 
-355 LPQKATFDNYE
+355 
-366 VEHDFPTIGR
+366 
-376 RIMLLNARQ
+376 
-385 IQRVSGKERII
+385 
-396 LLAIEDITE
+396 
-405 QMRLQRELAE
+405 MRLQRELAE

-457 ATPQQRKHLD
+457 ATPEQLKQLN

-499 TFDLHALVNDLETM
+499 TFDLHALVSDLETM

-520 KKLHLIVER
+520 KKLHLIVEQ
-529 VGELP
+529 GEMP
-534 RYVVADEAK
+534 CYVVADEAK

-565 LRVRT
+565 LRVHT
-570 SPGEA
+570 SLREA
-575 AGLRLVAEVE
+575 AELRLVAEVE

-608 GQKIRTGTGLGLAI
+608 AQKIRTGTGLGLAI

-659 VAKKAADSR
+659 VANKAADSR

-675 GQPKYR
+675 GHPKYR
-681 VLIADDNKENRDLLA
+681 VLIADDNNENRDLLA
-696 QTLGPVGFELRQ
+696 LMLGPVGFELRQ
-708 ANDGA
+708 ATDGE

-752 ETSIIVLT
+752 ETSVIVLT

-766 GRKDMAAIGV
+766 GRKDMTAAGAN
-776 DGYIRKPFR
+776 GYIRKPFR

-791 TLARCLSIKYVY
+791 TIANCLGINYVY
-803 AEEAAGSLPQQ
+803 AEEVAGSLPQQ
-814 SAATAT
+814 SGATAT

-828 LPKDLVQG
+828 LPKDLVRV
-836 IRDAASGANLKP
+836 IRDTASGANLKL
-848 LLTLISQVET
+848 LLTLISQLEN
-858 HDAQAAEGLR
+858 HDAQASEALR

-879 LGVLPGA
+879 LRVLPGD